1 MYLNVGED
9 QMSQKGKRLLHTRKG
24 WKTLKEFFKDPATLA
39 KMKERRENEFPAG
52 FHSPAEDDGITMDR
66 RTFLALLSASMAV
79 TATACRRPDYKLVP
93 AVKSVEYRVPGVANY
108 YTTVFQHGNVAY
120 GVEVKTR
127 EGRPVHLD
135 GNVDHPVSGGKS
147 SALLQAQ
154 LLTLYDPDRMTTARL
169 NGRSAPP
176 KTVLKSLIDAIGV
189 AAISGGKTYFLV
201 EEHCSPTLES
211 LYQLLQEEGIEVVQF
226 PAVFADTPAAVNQQ
240 LFGIDGE
247 FVPQLHKADTILSVD
262 ADFLGT
268 DKLWVYHTRHFANG
282 RSPSPEHPEMKK
294 LLVAEAAL
302 SLTGAKADH
311 RIKLHPAQYNNFLAA
326 VLLSVAEL
334 TGQSQWKA
342 VAQKANP
349 SALEPEL
356 QEQAKQ
362 VAVAL
367 TQQGQQGVVLVG
379 AHLSH
384 TAHALAA
391 ALNQALGAFGKGKVF
406 DSQYVLPN
414 SHQKQPGLQKFL
426 QDLAAGNVQTIV
438 FLNTNPYYYG
448 TTQLQE
454 LLDKVEEKYSC
465 ALYYDE
471 TARKAKGFI
480 PAAHF
485 LEHWNDAE
493 AFDGTLT
500 LQQPVIAPLNEN
512 SIDIPTLVFEVAK
525 ALGKVEDENF
535 FAYLQGRWEAEWEAS
550 EAEDIADYFS
560 DHWINVLRKG
570 AYVPWAAQ
578 TREVSVATPTPE
590 QVGALV
596 QSASAAQNLVCYV
609 TPDYTIYDGKYAN
622 NAWLLELPDPITKVV
637 WDNVA
642 AMSYQTAKKLHLKQE
657 DVVELETPRG
667 KVLAAVYLQP
677 GMADDVIHITL
688 GWGRTAGGIVSER
701 KGSNAYR
708 LVDGIVDGQTVG
720 YYEAKLQ
727 TTKHRYPIV
736 TTQEHFLM
744 EGRPIVLETT
754 LSRIQAG
761 NEELIER
768 VEVPGKPEDQ
778 PFAEPPSI
786 MAEYEYEGH
795 RWAMVIDL
803 SKCTGCSACIIAC
816 QAENNVPTVGKD
828 EVRRGREM
836 HWIRLDLYYIGDPEN
851 PEVAVQPMLC
861 QHCENAPCENVCP
874 VAATVHSPEGLNEM
888 VYNRCVGTRY
898 CLNNCPYKV
907 RRFNFYDYHTETRS
921 PIEMVFNP
929 DVTVRMRGVM
939 EKCTFCVQR
948 LNEAKWHAR
957 QQGRDRVKD
966 GEAVTACQQ
975 ACPADAII
983 FGDRNDPK
991 SRVHQLWTNERGYW
1005 VLEEWNTRPQVTYLA
1020 NVRNDDSV
1028 A

>member
-1 MYLNVGED
+1 MEHN
-9 QMSQKGKRLLHTRKG
+9 GKKRFRTRHG
-24 WKTLKEFFKDPATLA
+24 WKSLKEFFKDPATLRQLQD
-39 KMKERRENEFPAG
+39 RRQNEYPAG
-52 FHSPAEDDGITMDR
+52 FPVPDEPVTMDR

-127 EGRPVHLD
+127 EGRPVHLN

-154 LLTLYDPDRMTTARL
+154 LLTLYDPDRMVAAKL
-169 NGRSAPP
+169 NGRSATPRE
-176 KTVLKSLIDAIGV
+176 VLTALLYAVDLAR
-189 AAISGGKTYFLV
+189 AAGKKVYFVV
-201 EEHCSPTLES
+201 EEHCSPSLGR
-211 LYQLLQEEGIEVVQF
+211 LYQLLQEEGIEVVQY
-226 PAVFADTPAAVNQQ
+226 PAAFSDTAAEVNAH
-240 LFGIDGE
+240 LLGIDGE
-247 FVPQLHKADTILSVD
+247 LVPQLDKADTIFALD

-268 DKLWVYHTRHFANG
+268 DKLAVYHTRHFAAG
-282 RSPSPEHPEMKK
+282 RAPSREHPQMKR
-294 LLVAEAAL
+294 LIVAEAAL
-302 SLTGAKADH
+302 SLTGAKADR
-311 RIKLHPAQYNNFLAA
+311 RIKLHPTYYDAFLAA
-326 VLLSVAEL
+326 VLKKVAAI
-334 TGQSQWKA
+334 TGIGEWQS
-342 VAQKANP
+342 VAQKGGAANLP
-349 SALEPEL
+349 EEL
-356 QEQAKQ
+356 QQYAAE
-362 VAVAL
+362 VAAAL
-367 TQQGQQGVVLVG
+367 TRSNQQGAVLVG
-379 AHLSH
+379 SHLSA
-384 TAHALAA
+384 TAHTLALAINL
-391 ALNQALGAFGKGKVF
+391 ALQAVGEGKVF
-406 DSQYVLPN
+406 DPKYVLPN
-414 SHQKQPGLQKFL
+414 SHRKQPGLQKL
-426 QDLAAGNVQTIV
+426 QQDLAAGVVGTVV

-448 TTQLQE
+448 SQE
-454 LLDKVEEKYSC
+454 LKALLDKVAEKYAC
-465 ALYYDE
+465 NLYEDE
-471 TARKAKGFI
+471 TAQQSKGFL

-500 LQQPVIAPLNEN
+500 LQQPVIAPLNEQ
-512 SIDIPTLVFEVAK
+512 SMDIPSVVFAVAK
-525 ALGKVEDENF
+525 SLGKVEEENF
-535 FAYLQGRWEAEWEAS
+535 FAYLQGRWEAEWEES

-570 AYVPWAAQ
+570 AYLPWAAQ
-578 TREVSVATPTPE
+578 QRSNKLNIASVDTFA
-590 QVGALV
+590 ALV
-596 QSASAAQNLVCYV
+596 QAEAPSKAFICYV
-609 TPDYTIYDGKYAN
+609 SPDYTVYDGKYAN
-622 NAWLLELPDPITKVV
+622 NAWLLELPDPVTKVV

-642 AMSYQTAKKLHLKQE
+642 AISYRTAQALQLQQE
-657 DVVELETPRG
+657 DVIELETPRG
-667 KVLAAVYLQP
+667 KVKAVVYLQP
-677 GMADDVIHITL
+677 GMADEVVHITL

-701 KGSNAYR
+701 KGSNAYQ
-708 LVDGIVDGQTVG
+708 LVDGIVDGRTVG
-720 YYEAKLQ
+720 YYEAKVRP
-727 TTKHRYPIV
+727 TGERYPVV
-736 TTQEHFLM
+736 TTQEHFAM

-754 LSRIQAG
+754 LSRIQSG
-761 NEELIER
+761 SEELIER

-778 PFAEPPSI
+778 PFAKPPSI
-786 MAEYEYEGH
+786 MAEYEYKGH

-803 SKCTGCSACIIAC
+803 AKCTGCSACVIAC

-828 EVRRGREM
+828 QVRRGREM
-836 HWIRLDLYYIGDPEN
+836 HWIRLDLYYIGDPDN

-861 QHCENAPCENVCP
+861 QHCETAPCENVCP

-983 FGDRNDPK
+983 FGDRNDPN
-991 SRVHQLWTNERGYW
+991 SRVHQHWTHPRGYW

-1020 NVRNDDSV
+1020 NVRDDEIAVS
-1028 A
+1028 